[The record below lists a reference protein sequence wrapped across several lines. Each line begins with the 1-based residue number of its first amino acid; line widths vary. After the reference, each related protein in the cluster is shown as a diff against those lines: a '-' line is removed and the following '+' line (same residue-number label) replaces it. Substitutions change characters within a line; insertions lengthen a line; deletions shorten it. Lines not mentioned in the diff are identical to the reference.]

1 MMEKPHTFSM
11 TDNIVGFPEQ
21 DDDRDSRIQE
31 MMLTALNAAVK
42 VLNARLLCI
51 LALLGAMAFWGM
63 AMLDPTVL
71 KIICGASYSL
81 GVLWPVLAMYSKRG

>member
-1 MMEKPHTFSM
+1 MEMPISSTAP
-11 TDNIVGFPEQ
+11 NIVQFPDY
-21 DDDRDSRIQE
+21 DDAKEARMKEYFAVTI
-31 MMLTALNAAVK
+31 NAAVK

-51 LALLGAMAFWGM
+51 LALLGALAFWGL

-81 GVLWPVLAMYSKRG
+81 GVLWPVLHLYAKKS